1 MLPEVQTLL
10 QLQTD
15 DDAVDA
21 LQSRMNAI
29 NARTAAMQKER
40 EGVSTA
46 LGKLRESIAAE
57 EKAQRAIQT
66 KLSEHKQTQQHNTAQ
81 LDVVTKPKEA
91 AAAMAQIE
99 HAKRAIAE
107 TETEL
112 KGAESRLKE
121 LRDRAAER
129 EMALEEMTASQ
140 AEATTAISSE
150 RGDIEKELASAT
162 AARQATASK
171 VQKGLIAQYD
181 RIRGRK
187 KARAL
192 FPLNGNSCG
201 NCDTA
206 MPTQGRAAMA
216 GKGGIA
222 VCEGC
227 GVLLYAETV

>member
-1 MLPEVQTLL
+1 MLPEVETLL

-21 LQSRMNAI
+21 LQGRMNAI
-29 NARTAAMQKER
+29 NARTAAMQKEK
-40 EGVSTA
+40 EGVANA
-46 LGKLRESIAAE
+46 LTRLRESIAAE

-66 KLSEHKQTQQHNTAQ
+66 RLSEHRQTQQHNTAQ

-91 AAAMAQIE
+91 AAAMSQIE

-107 TETEL
+107 TESEL
-112 KGAESRLKE
+112 KSSEARLKD
-121 LRDRAAER
+121 LRDRSAER
-129 EMALEEMTASQ
+129 EMALEEMTVSQ
-140 AEATTAISSE
+140 AEAATTIAAE
-150 RGDIEKELASAT
+150 RGDVEKELASAL

-171 VQKGLIAQYD
+171 VQKNLIAQYD
-181 RIRGRK
+181 RVRGRK